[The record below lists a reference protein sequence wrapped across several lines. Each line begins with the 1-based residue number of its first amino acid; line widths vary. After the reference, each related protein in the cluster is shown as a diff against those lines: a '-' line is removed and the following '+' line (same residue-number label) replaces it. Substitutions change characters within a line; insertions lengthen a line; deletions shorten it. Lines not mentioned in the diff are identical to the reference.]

1 MNDKLPLKQNFS
13 FKKIWP
19 ALKNVLIAIIVVAAF
34 IFIAGLPDKTSFDF
48 AIMRRSLS
56 NYGVRQRN
64 VADTS
69 KADVSVTNRPL
80 TASESK
86 LLEEQQKER
95 KRYINESRARMF
107 FESATNDYYKGS
119 YDEALRRL
127 ERADLYDPCNFSAF
141 KLRGQIF
148 FEHNQ
153 YRKAFNNLERANQL
167 PNDDKTL
174 ARDLDV
180 LRKLLRYSRNEID
193 QLRQTVNN
201 NPENK
206 VAKARLKELEERI
219 QD

>member
-1 MNDKLPLKQNFS
+1 MNDKLPLKNNIS
-13 FKKIWP
+13 LKKLWP
-19 ALKNVLIAIIVVAAF
+19 TIRNVLIAIVVVILF
-34 IFIAGLPDKTSFDF
+34 IFIASIPNTTSIDF

-56 NYGVRQRN
+56 NYGIRQRN
-64 VADTS
+64 VADSS
-69 KADVSVTNRPL
+69 KEDVSTRPL

-95 KRYINESRARMF
+95 KRYVNESRARMF
-107 FESATNDYYKGS
+107 VESATNDYYKGS

-127 ERADLYDPCNFSAF
+127 DRADLYDPCNFSAF

-148 FEHNQ
+148 FEHNL

-167 PNDDKTL
+167 PNDDKTI

-193 QLRQTVNN
+193 QLRQTVNE
-201 NPENK
+201 NPDNK

>member
-1 MNDKLPLKQNFS
+1 MNDKLPLKNS
-13 FKKIWP
+13 ISLKKLWP
-19 ALKNVLIAIIVVAAF
+19 TIRNILIAIVIIAFFAF
-34 IFIAGLPDKTSFDF
+34 IASLPNTTSIDF

-56 NYGVRQRN
+56 NYGIRQRN
-64 VADTS
+64 VDETTKGEMSS
-69 KADVSVTNRPL
+69 KAM
-80 TASESK
+80 TASEAKK
-86 LLEEQQKER
+86 LEQQEKER

-107 FESATNDYYKGS
+107 VESATNDYYKGS

-127 ERADLYDPCNFSAF
+127 DRAGIYDPCNFSAF

-148 FEHNQ
+148 FEHNL

-167 PNDDKTL
+167 PNDDKTI

-193 QLRQTVNN
+193 QLRQTVNE
-201 NPENK
+201 NPDNK

>member
-1 MNDKLPLKQNFS
+1 MNDKLPLKSNIS
-13 FKKIWP
+13 LKKLWP
-19 ALKNVLIAIIVVAAF
+19 TIRTVLIVVALVALFAF
-34 IFIAGLPDKTSFDF
+34 IASIPNTTSIDF

-56 NYGVRQRN
+56 NYGIRQRN
-64 VADTS
+64 VDDTS
-69 KADVSVTNRPL
+69 KGEDISTRPL

-95 KRYINESRARMF
+95 KRYVNESRARMF
-107 FESATNDYYKGS
+107 VESATNDYYKGS

-127 ERADLYDPCNFSAF
+127 DRAGLYDPCNFSAF

-167 PNDDKTL
+167 PNDDKTI

-193 QLRQTVNN
+193 QLRQTVNE
-201 NPENK
+201 NPDNK
-206 VAKARLKELEERI
+206 VAKARLKELEERAEE
-219 QD
+219 

>member
-1 MNDKLPLKQNFS
+1 MNDKLPLKNS
-13 FKKIWP
+13 ISLKKLWP
-19 ALKNVLIAIIVVAAF
+19 TIRNILIAVVIIALFAF
-34 IFIAGLPDKTSFDF
+34 IASLPNTTSIDF

-56 NYGVRQRN
+56 NYGIRQRN
-64 VADTS
+64 VDETTKGEMSS
-69 KADVSVTNRPL
+69 KAM
-80 TASESK
+80 TASEAK
-86 LLEEQQKER
+86 KLEEQEKER

-107 FESATNDYYKGS
+107 VESATNDYYKGS

-127 ERADLYDPCNFSAF
+127 DRAGIYDPCNFSAF

-148 FEHNQ
+148 FEHNL

-167 PNDDKTL
+167 PNDDKTI

-193 QLRQTVNN
+193 QLRQTVNE
-201 NPENK
+201 NPDNK

>member
-1 MNDKLPLKQNFS
+1 MNDKLPLKNS
-13 FKKIWP
+13 ISLKKLWP
-19 ALKNVLIAIIVVAAF
+19 TIRNILIAVVIIALFAF
-34 IFIAGLPDKTSFDF
+34 IASLPNTTSIDF

-56 NYGVRQRN
+56 NYGIRQRN
-64 VADTS
+64 VDETAKEEIS
-69 KADVSVTNRPL
+69 LKPM
-80 TASESK
+80 TASEAKK
-86 LLEEQQKER
+86 LEQQEKER

-107 FESATNDYYKGS
+107 VESATNDYYKGS

-127 ERADLYDPCNFSAF
+127 DRAGIYDPCNFSAF

-148 FEHNQ
+148 FVHNL

-167 PNDDKTL
+167 PNDDKTI

-193 QLRQTVNN
+193 QLRQTVNE
-201 NPENK
+201 NPDNK

>member
-1 MNDKLPLKQNFS
+1 MNDKLPLKNS
-13 FKKIWP
+13 ISLKKLWP
-19 ALKNVLIAIIVVAAF
+19 TIRNILIAVALIVLFAF
-34 IFIAGLPDKTSFDF
+34 IASIPNTTSIDF

-56 NYGVRQRN
+56 NFGIRQRN
-64 VADTS
+64 VEDSTKEGIS
-69 KADVSVTNRPL
+69 TRPL

-86 LLEEQQKER
+86 LLEEQQRER
-95 KRYINESRARMF
+95 KRYVNESRARMF
-107 FESATNDYYKGS
+107 VESATNDYYKGS

-127 ERADLYDPCNFSAF
+127 DRAGIYDPCNFSAF

-148 FEHNQ
+148 FEHNL

-167 PNDDKTL
+167 PNDDKTI

-193 QLRQTVNN
+193 QLRQTVNEH
-201 NPENK
+201 PDNK

>member
-1 MNDKLPLKQNFS
+1 MNDKLPLKDS
-13 FKKIWP
+13 ISLKKLWP
-19 ALKNVLIAIIVVAAF
+19 TIRNILIAVVIIALFAF
-34 IFIAGLPDKTSFDF
+34 IASLPNTTSIDF

-56 NYGVRQRN
+56 NYGIRQRN
-64 VADTS
+64 VDETAKEEIS
-69 KADVSVTNRPL
+69 LKPM
-80 TASESK
+80 TASEAKK
-86 LLEEQQKER
+86 LEQQEKER

-107 FESATNDYYKGS
+107 VESATNDYYKGS

-127 ERADLYDPCNFSAF
+127 DRAGIYDPCNFSAF

-148 FEHNQ
+148 FEHNL

-167 PNDDKTL
+167 PNDDKTI

-193 QLRQTVNN
+193 QLRQTVNE
-201 NPENK
+201 NPDNK

>member
-1 MNDKLPLKQNFS
+1 MNDKLPLKNS
-13 FKKIWP
+13 ISLKKLWP
-19 ALKNVLIAIIVVAAF
+19 TIRNILIAVVIIALFAF
-34 IFIAGLPDKTSFDF
+34 IASLPNTTSIDF

-56 NYGVRQRN
+56 NYGIRQRN
-64 VADTS
+64 VDETAKEEIS
-69 KADVSVTNRPL
+69 LKPM
-80 TASESK
+80 TASEAKK
-86 LLEEQQKER
+86 LEQQEKER

-107 FESATNDYYKGS
+107 VESATNDYYKGS

-127 ERADLYDPCNFSAF
+127 DRAGIYDPCNFSAF

-148 FEHNQ
+148 FEHNL

-167 PNDDKTL
+167 PNDDKTI

-193 QLRQTVNN
+193 QLRQTVNE
-201 NPENK
+201 NPDNK

>member
-1 MNDKLPLKQNFS
+1 MNDKLPLKNNIS
-13 FKKIWP
+13 LKKLWP
-19 ALKNVLIAIIVVAAF
+19 TIKNVLIVVVLVALLAF
-34 IFIAGLPDKTSFDF
+34 IASLPNTTSIDF
-48 AIMRRSLS
+48 AIMRRSLT
-56 NYGVRQRN
+56 NYGIRQRN
-64 VADTS
+64 TDDSS
-69 KADVSVTNRPL
+69 KEEITTRPL

-95 KRYINESRARMF
+95 KRYVNESRARMF
-107 FESATNDYYKGS
+107 VESATNDYYKGS

-127 ERADLYDPCNFSAF
+127 DRAGLYDPCNFSAF

-148 FEHNQ
+148 FEHNL

-167 PNDDKTL
+167 PNDDKTI

-193 QLRQTVNN
+193 QLRQTVNE
-201 NPENK
+201 NPDNK

>member
-1 MNDKLPLKQNFS
+1 MNDKLPLKNS
-13 FKKIWP
+13 ISLKKLWP
-19 ALKNVLIAIIVVAAF
+19 TIRNILIAVVIIALFAF
-34 IFIAGLPDKTSFDF
+34 IASLPNTTSIDF

-56 NYGVRQRN
+56 NYGIRQRN
-64 VADTS
+64 VDETAKEEIS
-69 KADVSVTNRPL
+69 LKPM
-80 TASESK
+80 TASEAKK
-86 LLEEQQKER
+86 LEQQEKER

-107 FESATNDYYKGS
+107 VESATNDYYKGS

-127 ERADLYDPCNFSAF
+127 DRAGIYDPCKFSAF

-148 FEHNQ
+148 FEHNL

-167 PNDDKTL
+167 PNDDKTI

-193 QLRQTVNN
+193 QLRQTVNE
-201 NPENK
+201 NPDNK

>member
-1 MNDKLPLKQNFS
+1 MNDKLPLKNKIS
-13 FKKIWP
+13 LKKLWP
-19 ALKNVLIAIIVVAAF
+19 TIKSIILVVAVLVLFAF
-34 IFIAGLPDKTSFDF
+34 IASLPNTTSIDF

-56 NYGVRQRN
+56 NYGIRQRN
-64 VADTS
+64 VDGSPKEETS
-69 KADVSVTNRPL
+69 LKPL
-80 TASESK
+80 TASEAQK
-86 LLEEQQKER
+86 LEEQQKER
-95 KRYINESRARMF
+95 EKYVNESRARMF
-107 FESATNDYYKGS
+107 VESATNDYYKGS

-127 ERADLYDPCNFSAF
+127 DRAGLYDPCNFSAF

-148 FEHNQ
+148 FEHNL

-167 PNDDKTL
+167 PNDDKTI

-193 QLRQTVNN
+193 QLRQTVNE
-201 NPENK
+201 NPDNK